1 MSAPFDDLSRPLGL
15 PAVDPGPRHRAA
27 WKIGLVVTLCSAA
40 LFGAGALHLRT
51 ALSPAPPA
59 SVAMPQQ
66 ADAAEAE
73 HVAELSPVVDD
84 GTPVVRAGFPPQMP
98 EVTGTI
104 ARPPGILSAG
114 LSEAGRFGMLPRIAL
129 DGTRPGDAYARPRR
143 PDLGGR
149 PKLALVVEPL
159 TVDPDAVRAAVRLPG
174 DVTLSLGAAQDAE
187 SVAERLRREGR
198 EVWLRVPMEPLD
210 YPLTDPGPRT
220 LTTTATAAEN
230 IERLHWSLSRFT
242 GYAGVLNERGERLL
256 VHEPALAPVLK
267 EISDR
272 GLLFVEDARP
282 TRSLLQG
289 LSRSVGLRSGRIDL
303 SVEIDRK
310 GADLDAALAKFEAI
324 AKKRGAAA
332 VSVAASPE
340 VIDRLAEWSGR
351 LEAKG
356 IALVPLSAVVRP

>member
-129 DGTRPGDAYARPRR
+129 DGTRPGDAYARSRR

-149 PKLALVVEPL
+149 PKLALVVEPR

-230 IERLHWSLSRFT
+230 RH
-242 GYAGVLNERGERLL
+242 GAVAGCAGQARALLRRQRCLRSIGCGGGGERRRGQLCAGGCARGR
-256 VHEPALAPVLK
+256 EPLA
-267 EISDR
+267 
-272 GLLFVEDARP
+272 GN
-282 TRSLLQG
+282 G
-289 LSRSVGLRSGRIDL
+289 
-303 SVEIDRK
+303 
-310 GADLDAALAKFEAI
+310 GAGTGCA
-324 AKKRGAAA
+324 
-332 VSVAASPE
+332 
-340 VIDRLAEWSGR
+340 
-351 LEAKG
+351 
-356 IALVPLSAVVRP
+356 